1 MNRAIVVDV
10 FVEDFAHEKFLTAVV
25 TRVAREADRTVQHHV
40 RSGRGGHAK
49 AVEAMVQAQRGLLA
63 GGIQR
68 PLADIFLVGID
79 GNCTT
84 AHAKRTEIRSKCL
97 ETYGD
102 VLVIACPDPHVEKWF
117 MADPES
123 FDRVIGARPKVGKE
137 KCQRDYYK
145 HLLASTV
152 AGAGHPAPLGGIE
165 LAEELVEAMDLF
177 RAGKADPALG
187 QFLDELRGALQR
199 VR

>member
-1 MNRAIVVDV
+1 VKRAIVVDI
-10 FVEDFAHEKFLTAVV
+10 FVEDFAHEKFLSAVLA
-25 TRVAREADRTVQHHV
+25 RLGREAGREVRQHV

-49 AVEAMVQAQRGLLA
+49 AVEAMVQTQRWLLA

-68 PLADIFLVGID
+68 PLADLFVVGID

-84 AHAKRTEIRSKCL
+84 AAEKRKEIRGRCRG
-97 ETYGD
+97 EFVD
-102 VLVIACPDPHVEKWF
+102 RLVIACPDPHIEKWF
-117 MADPES
+117 MVDPES
-123 FDRVIGARPKVGKE
+123 FHQVVEARPMVGKD

-152 AGAGHPAPLGGIE
+152 GGAGHPVLLGGIE
-165 LAEELVEAMDLF
+165 LAEDLVKAMDLF

-187 QFLDELRGALQR
+187 TFLDELRAALQR
-199 VR
+199 QD